1 MADGILKVGT
11 ITNSAGSGNIAIGSG
26 VTVNVNRPAFEAY
39 LSANQT
45 PIDAVDTKI
54 AFDTVTFD
62 TDSMYDNTTN
72 YRATIPTG
80 AAGKYMVYCCVFFGS
95 SSETIDTAN
104 LYIYK
109 NGTVHTRLQMRSA
122 TNEANAYSITE
133 NKIMDLAEND
143 YIEFYG
149 MNDVS
154 SGTPSFVGVSS
165 SRIQSRFGMYKLG
178 A

>member
-1 MADGILKVGT
+1 MADGILKVGE
-11 ITNSAGSGNIAIGSG
+11 ITTSAGSGNITIGSG

-45 PIDAVDTKI
+45 PSDATDTKVQ
-54 AFDTVTFD
+54 FDTETFD
-62 TDSMYDNTTN
+62 TDSMYDNSN
-72 YRATIPTG
+72 YKATIPTG
-80 AAGKYMVYCCVFFGS
+80 AAGKYMVYCCLFFGS
-95 SSETIDTAN
+95 TSETIDTAN

-109 NGTVHTRLQMRSA
+109 NGSVHTRLQMRNASH
-122 TNEANAYSITE
+122 EANGYTITE

-143 YIEFYG
+143 YIEIYG
-149 MNDVS
+149 YNDVS
-154 SGTPSFVGVSS
+154 SGTPNFSGVSS